1 LTPKS
6 KFIYYYFSIGE
17 TVKQFF
23 IFSLAFLVA
32 SISLAGCGSTR
43 ELEESIAEKQAT
55 IGTLQQEN
63 RSLQTENG
71 RLKGRVREL
80 EQSLDD
86 ANNRASRLETRLK
99 ELQSQLEKMKSPA
112 EPSDLDGAYRD
123 ALQKFMEGKYED
135 AINGFSRLLTAGI
148 PDPLNDNCV
157 YWIGE
162 SNFGLKRYAE
172 AIKNFEGVI
181 AFEWSNKKDDAQI
194 MIARSFARSGDPA
207 RAKEEYQKLVDVYP
221 ASPYRER
228 ALQRIGI
235 L

>member
-1 LTPKS
+1 
-6 KFIYYYFSIGE
+6 
-17 TVKQFF
+17 VKQFF
-23 IFSLAFLVA
+23 IFSLGYLVV
-32 SISLAGCGSTR
+32 SLSLAGCGSTR
-43 ELEESIAEKQAT
+43 ELEESIAEKQSA
-55 IGTLQQEN
+55 IETLQQEN
-63 RSLQTENG
+63 RSLQSENG

-86 ANNRASRLETRLK
+86 ANNRASGLEIRVRD
-99 ELQSQLEKMKSPA
+99 LQSQLEKIKSPA

-123 ALQKFMEGKYED
+123 ALRKFMEGKYED
-135 AINGFSRLLTAGI
+135 AINGFTRLLSAGI

-172 AIKNFEGVI
+172 AIKNFEEVI
-181 AFEWSNKKDDAQI
+181 AYEWSNKKDDAQI
-194 MIARSFARSGDPA
+194 MIARSFARNGDPA